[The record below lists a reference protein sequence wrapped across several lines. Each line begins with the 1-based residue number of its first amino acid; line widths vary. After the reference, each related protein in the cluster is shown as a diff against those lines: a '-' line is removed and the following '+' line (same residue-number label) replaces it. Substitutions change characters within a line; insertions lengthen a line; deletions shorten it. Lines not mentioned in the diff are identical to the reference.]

1 MAMVIPTQA
10 ATPRPSP
17 SLMCDVAFGIGMHV
31 AAAAAML
38 HTMWQPQR
46 GNWCN
51 VD

>member
-31 AAAAAML
+31 AAAAAYHVAATAWKL
-38 HTMWQPQR
+38 
-46 GNWCN
+46 
-51 VD
+51 V